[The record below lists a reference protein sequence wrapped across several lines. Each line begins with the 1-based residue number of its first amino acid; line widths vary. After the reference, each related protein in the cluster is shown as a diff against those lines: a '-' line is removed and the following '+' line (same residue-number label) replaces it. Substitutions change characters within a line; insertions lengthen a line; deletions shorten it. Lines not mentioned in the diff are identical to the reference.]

1 MNENWN
7 PEIPLNLQQ
16 NFKKEKEQAFT
27 LYLDF
32 VVDATASMYTVF
44 PAVYYA
50 AAHFLECLSKYEVYP
65 QIGLTLIRN
74 EENGEETETEE
85 AKPVYQFTIKQCWFL
100 QMPMEVMIM
109 KNIFSIRSV
118 R

>member
-7 PEIPLNLQQ
+7 PEIPLDLQQ

-50 AAHFLECLSKYEVYP
+50 CRPFF
-65 QIGLTLIRN
+65 RM
-74 EENGEETETEE
+74 
-85 AKPVYQFTIKQCWFL
+85 FIK
-100 QMPMEVMIM
+100 V
-109 KNIFSIRSV
+109 
-118 R
+118 